1 MRRSRSSLQLGMP
14 HTRFHALG
22 EAALLAHAGDLQWA
36 ALGESTGVPASRQ
49 RDADGR
55 PVYASFYYVE
65 VGGFP
70 PEGLA
75 AFGPDDR
82 IEIVSEVGR
91 FGRSMMDGYHRLHRL
106 DGPGAELPEPAP
118 PGPFLRLSN
127 VLVALGGG
135 ADDLRIATP
144 ANADIERLPTLAAEP
159 DSYRTVKLARTA
171 GRFVDPPAGAEPLW
185 EGARRVEYEINPDRD
200 VNGVGLLYFAN
211 FVVFT
216 DFAERRLLHED
227 PRFSRFEI
235 DRRVTVARRIGYYGN
250 AQPHDR
256 LEVECEAWRTPG
268 GNLLFAHRV
277 FRSSDGRLIAV
288 TSVEKHLEGSPRDPQ
303 GRGR

>member
-1 MRRSRSSLQLGMP
+1 
-14 HTRFHALG
+14 
-22 EAALLAHAGDLQWA
+22 D
-36 ALGESTGVPASRQ
+36 
-49 RDADGR
+49 
-55 PVYASFYYVE
+55 
-65 VGGFP
+65 
-70 PEGLA
+70 GLA

-82 IEIVSEVGR
+82 LEIVSEVGR
-91 FGRSMMDGYHRLHRL
+91 FGRSMMDGWHRLRRL
-106 DGPGAELPEPAP
+106 DDPAGELADPAL

-144 ANADIERLPTLAAEP
+144 ANADIERLPTLPAEP
-159 DSYRTVKLARTA
+159 DSYKTVKLARAA

-185 EGARRVEYEINPDRD
+185 EGSRRVDYEINPDRV

-216 DFAERRLLHED
+216 DFAERRLLHADE
-227 PRFSRFEI
+227 RFSRFKI
-235 DRRVTVARRIGYYGN
+235 DRRVTVSRRIGYYGN
-250 AQPHDR
+250 AQPYDR
-256 LEVECEAWRTPG
+256 LEIETEAWRLPG

-277 FRSSDGRLIAV
+277 FRASDGRLIAV
-288 TSVEKHLEGSPRDPQ
+288 SSVEKHLAGSPRDPQ